1 MFSETIEGDLLVIGY
16 GNTLR
21 RDDGIGPI
29 VAEAIGSLNLPGVR
43 AIACHQLTPELAEPI
58 SHARGVVFVDA
69 DLGAVAVKPSSIEAV
84 EKSHCLDHVADPRS
98 LLALSL
104 QVFGKSPPAW
114 ALGVP
119 VEDIGFG
126 DGLSARARDGVQS
139 AVARIK
145 ELIEQPV

>member
-1 MFSETIEGDLLVIGY
+1 MFSETKGDLLVIGY

-29 VAEAIGSLNLPGVR
+29 VAEAIASLNLPGVH

-58 SHARGVVFVDA
+58 SQARGVVFVDA
-69 DLGAVAVKPSSIEAV
+69 DMNAGMVKSNSIDAAKTNQCLG
-84 EKSHCLDHVADPRS
+84 HVADPRS
-98 LLALSL
+98 LLTLSL

-119 VEDIGFG
+119 VEDLGFG
-126 DGLSARARDGVQS
+126 DGLSQRARDGVQS
-139 AVARIK
+139 AVAQIK
-145 ELIEQPV
+145 ELIRQPA